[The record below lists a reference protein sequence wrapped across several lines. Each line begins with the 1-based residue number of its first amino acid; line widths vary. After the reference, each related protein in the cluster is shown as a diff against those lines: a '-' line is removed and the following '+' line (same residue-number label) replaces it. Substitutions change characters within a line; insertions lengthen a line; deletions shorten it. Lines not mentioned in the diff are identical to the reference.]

1 MKKVFGILVLLLLSG
16 TFWAPA
22 QCNQFYQF
30 EENGEW
36 EMETYN
42 AKGKLTGK
50 IRQKVLSLDN
60 KGDAFD
66 AVLSNVTE
74 NEKGKELFKGEYALS
89 CKDGVIYIDMRNY
102 IPQEQMQALGNYEMK
117 MEAENLEFPN
127 SLDVGSQLK
136 DGSIN
141 ITAEGSAIPIKL
153 SCVISDRK
161 VVAKETLS
169 TAMGDL
175 ECYKITSKTTV
186 KNQMGI
192 NMTITMNAIDW
203 IAPKYGVVKSESYNK
218 NDKLVGYT
226 TLAYRK

>member
-1 MKKVFGILVLLLLSG
+1 MKRAFVILIVVMLGGSFLANS
-16 TFWAPA
+16 

-30 EENGEW
+30 EEGGEW
-36 EMETYN
+36 QMETYN

-50 IRQKVLSLDN
+50 IMQKVVSLN
-60 KGDAFD
+60 TQGNGFD
-66 AVLSNVTE
+66 AVVSSVME
-74 NEKGKELFKGEYALS
+74 NEKGKEMHKGEYAFS
-89 CKDGVIYIDMRNY
+89 CKDGIVYIDMRNY
-102 IPQEQMQALGNYEMK
+102 IPQEQMEALGNYEMK

-127 SLDVGSQLK
+127 SLSVGSQLK
-136 DGSIN
+136 DGSIML
-141 ITAEGSAIPIKL
+141 TAEGSAIPIKMN
-153 SCVISDRK
+153 CVISDRK

-175 ECYKITSKTTV
+175 ECYKITSKSTI

-192 NMTITMNAIDW
+192 NMTFTFNSVEW